1 MSIPIKNLN
10 LVNVASNR
18 KVGINFKN
26 ILDDDD
32 ALQVIFLR
40 IQSRINNSRKTPDD
54 VDLIFLKNLIKAVK
68 YAILCLKEEDFNGS
82 AQSMRNILDGRE
94 NDYTFLI
101 SEKAAEEIINSIKFK
116 KTGDFYI
123 NFLIKFSISILAYS
137 ESGGVI
143 TL

>member
-1 MSIPIKNLN
+1 MKIRISEVARG
-10 LVNVASNR
+10 VNAINHQR
-18 KVGINFKN
+18 TIDMARILGINFMG
-26 ILDDDD
+26 
-32 ALQVIFLR
+32 
-40 IQSRINNSRKTPDD
+40 SHTPCDNL
-54 VDLIFLKNLIKAVK
+54 VAKFLKNLIKAVK